1 MHSFNDSLVH
11 RFPWSA
17 FSLIDS
23 LIDSLILEFPN
34 WYVES
39 WYSFRNLVV
48 DWFFHKFT
56 SFIDLLIA
64 SLIDWFPHSLIGSWI
79 HSLAHSFIDLF
90 NQWFVHR
97 FFHVIDFIIGILTT
111 NCSFADAHHNLNL
124 SFLFNPKRIP
134 IGHCS
139 HGSFSKSPHWHGRA
153 LSGMAKIQLWQLW
166 HSKCM

>member
-1 MHSFNDSLVH
+1 MFFTNSLVHWFAHWLTHSWVPELIRWIMILVQKFSRGLIFSQVHLLHWFTHSFTYWLVPSFTDSFMDSLV
-11 RFPWSA
+11 
-17 FSLIDS
+17 D
-23 LIDSLILEFPN
+23 
-34 WYVES
+34 
-39 WYSFRNLVV
+39 
-48 DWFFHKFT
+48 
-56 SFIDLLIA
+56 SFI
-64 SLIDWFPHSLIGSWI
+64 H
-79 HSLAHSFIDLF
+79 
-90 NQWFVHR
+90 WFVWFAHR

-153 LSGMAKIQLWQLW
+153 LSGMAKIQLW